1 MISSLLDWLRI
12 QILYSAHISHQLI
25 TIHSTSAAAPPP
37 LFLLVPF
44 IFSSFRSCLYSNI
57 FSKAPRWWEYPLQWA
72 LDKRGVRIY
81 CSFYSVDSPQSL
93 DTLDFSVADLAEED
107 GLQVPSWLSFLIIL
121 VCSPSQRA
129 TFFSL
134 IILNMAIHFFSHNV
148 SFAIFSPLTKCL
160 PSIALTTDLKSVSFL
175 IDHCQLN
182 WWALRFLKG

>member
-57 FSKAPRWWEYPLQWA
+57 FSKAPRWWEYLLQWA

-93 DTLDFSVADLAEED
+93 DTLDFSLTDLAEED
-107 GLQVPSWLSFLIIL
+107 GLQGRSLVFLPIVVRESLHLLLEQVHWIHIDFRVITLPTKIKIL
-121 VCSPSQRA
+121 V
-129 TFFSL
+129 
-134 IILNMAIHFFSHNV
+134 
-148 SFAIFSPLTKCL
+148 
-160 PSIALTTDLKSVSFL
+160 FL
-175 IDHCQLN
+175 QN
-182 WWALRFLKG
+182 